1 MGCFGVRGTSAEVP
15 VFDAAA
21 PLEPVSSLRGSV
33 SGFEFGGL
41 SLRALDVADAA
52 LLGGRVRAVRAEQA
66 AMTRVDVRSVEFTGC
81 ELGSLRW
88 TGGKVSRARFDDC
101 KLLGARFEGVSLE
114 HVVFTGC
121 KLDYALFD
129 KLRAT
134 GPVLFAGCSLREAEF
149 NGCSLPGSL
158 LDDCDLSLAAFGP
171 GSYRGCDLRG
181 NDLSS
186 VLGAHHLK
194 RVVLD
199 RAQVLQLASAL
210 AVELDVSFGELS
222 GFEMIGGQAMTR
234 LAVVSGGGTGMGK
247 AITARLVVCAA
258 RAGAW

>member
-1 MGCFGVRGTSAEVP
+1 MRRRR
-15 VFDAAA
+15 
-21 PLEPVSSLRGSV
+21 LEPVSSLRGSV
-33 SGFEFGGL
+33 SGFEFGGT

-101 KLLGARFEGVSLE
+101 KLLGARFEGVRLE

-149 NGCSLPGSL
+149 NGAACRARCSTTATWPWPRSGR
-158 LDDCDLSLAAFGP
+158 AATA
-171 GSYRGCDLRG
+171 
-181 NDLSS
+181 
-186 VLGAHHLK
+186 GATC
-194 RVVLD
+194 
-199 RAQVLQLASAL
+199 A
-210 AVELDVSFGELS
+210 
-222 GFEMIGGQAMTR
+222 AMTCR
-234 LAVVSGGGTGMGK
+234 RSWGHTISSGSSSTGRRS
-247 AITARLVVCAA
+247 AARLSA
-258 RAGAW
+258 RRRTGRLLR

>member
-1 MGCFGVRGTSAEVP
+1 VPGVEHIRIRSTSVEVP
-15 VFDAAA
+15 VFDAAAA

-33 SGFEFGGL
+33 SGFEFGGT
-41 SLRALDVADAA
+41 SVRALDLADAA
-52 LLGGRVRAVRAEQA
+52 LLGGRVHAVRAEQA

-129 KLRAT
+129 KVRAT

-186 VLGAHHLK
+186 VLGAHQLK

-210 AVELDVSFGELS
+210 AVQLEVDFGDDL
-222 GFEMIGGQAMTR
+222 G
-234 LAVVSGGGTGMGK
+234 
-247 AITARLVVCAA
+247 
-258 RAGAW
+258 

>member
-1 MGCFGVRGTSAEVP
+1 MGLFGIRGTSAELP
-15 VFDAAA
+15 VFDEQAR
-21 PLEPVSSLRGSV
+21 LEPVTSLRGSV
-33 SGFEFGGL
+33 SGFSFGGL
-41 SLRALDVADAA
+41 SARALDVADAA
-52 LLGGRVRAVRAEQA
+52 LLGGKVRAVRAEQA
-66 AMTRVDVRSVEFTGC
+66 ALTRVDVRSVEFTGC

-88 TGGKVSRARFDDC
+88 AGGKISRARFDGC

-129 KLRAT
+129 KVRAT

-149 NGCSLPGSL
+149 SGCSLPGSL
-158 LDDCDLSLAAFGP
+158 LDDCDLALAAFGP
-171 GSYRGCDLRG
+171 GGYRGCDLRG
-181 NDLSS
+181 NDLSA

-210 AVELDVSFGELS
+210 AGELEINF
-222 GFEMIGGQAMTR
+222 GD
-234 LAVVSGGGTGMGK
+234 
-247 AITARLVVCAA
+247 
-258 RAGAW
+258 

>member
-1 MGCFGVRGTSAEVP
+1 M
-15 VFDAAA
+15 
-21 PLEPVSSLRGSV
+21 
-33 SGFEFGGL
+33 
-41 SLRALDVADAA
+41 
-52 LLGGRVRAVRAEQA
+52 
-66 AMTRVDVRSVEFTGC
+66 
-81 ELGSLRW
+81 
-88 TGGKVSRARFDDC
+88 
-101 KLLGARFEGVSLE
+101 
-114 HVVFTGC
+114 
-121 KLDYALFD
+121 
-129 KLRAT
+129 
-134 GPVLFAGCSLREAEF
+134 
-149 NGCSLPGSL
+149 

-199 RAQVLQLASAL
+199 RAQVLPFASAL